1 MVGWEKV
8 AQPTRRGGLGVRLA
22 RSQNISLLGKL
33 IWELIHNPEKLWVQV
48 FRGKYL
54 QEGNIF
60 YAQGWKGSSTWNGMM
75 KALKLLEDGF
85 RLKVGNGDTSFWFE
99 PWLFKVPLSLLV
111 PFVDVHDLE
120 MRIWDVWVDG
130 SWQLNSLYTHLPDE
144 IRGALLQ
151 LAPLLY
157 V

>member
-60 YAQGWKGSSTWNGMM
+60 MRK
-75 KALKLLEDGF
+75 DG
-85 RLKVGNGDTSFWFE
+85 RD
-99 PWLFKVPLSLLV
+99 PPLGT
-111 PFVDVHDLE
+111 E
-120 MRIWDVWVDG
+120 
-130 SWQLNSLYTHLPDE
+130 
-144 IRGALLQ
+144 
-151 LAPLLY
+151 
-157 V
+157 

>member
-1 MVGWEKV
+1 
-8 AQPTRRGGLGVRLA
+8 
-22 RSQNISLLGKL
+22 
-33 IWELIHNPEKLWVQV
+33 
-48 FRGKYL
+48 
-54 QEGNIF
+54 
-60 YAQGWKGSSTWNGMM
+60 M
-75 KALKLLEDGF
+75 KSLKLLEDGF